1 MISFSFLL
9 GKDDK
14 KGCGDDDG
22 DDDGGDDDDGD
33 DDGGEGHDP
42 KYGGKLNGQA
52 RLYVFFVNH
61 GNL

>member
-1 MISFSFLL
+1 MLRTTP
-9 GKDDK
+9 DDHT
-14 KGCGDDDG
+14 DD
-22 DDDGGDDDDGD
+22 GDDDDGD

-42 KYGGKLNGQA
+42 KYGGQLNGQA